1 MNKVKNNKKKDFVL
15 PSKLYG
21 LSSDKIK
28 QLAAAYMQDNSSVE
42 QHWQDFFADIDIEG
56 ILEIKKVEITEIPTP
71 KKVAR
76 VFADFELENT
86 EILPQEEQDFIEQVL
101 EDFEIDAEH
110 KLASLKQLKRAC
122 MFEEFL
128 AKKFIGVKRFSVEGL
143 ESTLVLLEKIK
154 QLSLANSVEHINLA
168 MAHRG
173 RLNVLTNYMGK
184 PYHKIIA
191 GFLGFDEF
199 NGEIEGDV
207 KYHLGYNSE
216 FIQNN
221 QKLNIK
227 LFNNPS
233 HLEAANAVAL
243 GHSFAKQELSGKKAV
258 LPVIM
263 HGDSAFAG
271 QGSVAETLN
280 LAYINGY
287 NVGGTVHII
296 QNNKIGF
303 TAQADESTSIYCTN
317 LAKSLDAFIIH
328 VNAESMDDV
337 LKAAQLAFLYR
348 QKFNKEVFIDLI
360 GFRKYGHNEG
370 DDPEFTNPLM
380 YQEIKKKQSI
390 YKNYKAEL
398 VEQGLITH
406 QECKA
411 LEETQ
416 QDLLNQEYKQAEKL
430 VEQAN
435 NSKYILTSEDEKI
448 ETENFQA
455 NTTENLLNKVANAMT
470 LPFANFTVN
479 KKLEKLLVKRR
490 QSLNENFEDGI
501 DWGMAENLAYASL
514 VNEGISVRLV
524 GQDSKRGTFSHRHLA
539 LIDQNN
545 EQELIL
551 WNKLAKNSAKI
562 SVYNSPVT
570 EYAVLGFEYGYN
582 LAKIEER
589 KDNLT
594 IWEAQFGDFANG
606 AQIIFDQ
613 FIFSAEQKWN
623 EKNNLTVIL
632 PHGFEGQGPEHS
644 SARIERFLSFAA
656 QNNMRI
662 VNPSSAEQ
670 VFHLLRN
677 QASAGK
683 PLVMFSPKSL
693 LRRKEANAKVSDFL
707 EGEFKTIKDE
717 NTSKRARQVI
727 FCSGK
732 IYHDLMAEKQ
742 DLKDSSTAIIAI
754 EQLYPLPLDQLKQ
767 IIEKYK
773 IADFKWVQEEPRNAG
788 AFIFM
793 QDMFLTNFNARLE
806 YVGMQSKASPAVGN
820 LQLHK
825 KQHNFILKKAFK

>member
-1 MNKVKNNKKKDFVL
+1 M

-28 QLAAAYMQDNSSVE
+28 QLAASYMQDNTSVE
-42 QHWQDFFADIDIEG
+42 QHWQDFFADMDIDD
-56 ILEIKKVEITEIPTP
+56 ILEVKNIEITEIPNL
-71 KKVAR
+71 KKETR
-76 VFADFELENT
+76 VFADFELENIHALKQD
-86 EILPQEEQDFIEQVL
+86 EIDFIDQII
-101 EDFEIDAEH
+101 EDFAIDKEH

-143 ESTLVLLEKIK
+143 ESTLVLLEKVK
-154 QLSLANSVEHINLA
+154 QMSLANSVEQINLA

-184 PYHKIIA
+184 PYHKVIA
-191 GFLGFDEF
+191 GFLGADEF
-199 NGEIEGDV
+199 NGKIEGDV
-207 KYHLGYNSE
+207 KYHLGYNAE
-216 FIQNN
+216 FVQNN

-233 HLEAANAVAL
+233 HLEAVNAVAL
-243 GHSFAKQELSGKKAV
+243 GHSFAKQELSGKNAV
-258 LPVIM
+258 LPIIM

-271 QGSVAETLN
+271 QGSVSETLN

-287 NVGGTVHII
+287 NVGGTIHII

-303 TAQADESTSIYCTN
+303 TAKADEATSIYCTN
-317 LAKSLDAFIIH
+317 FAKSLDAFIIH
-328 VNAESMDDV
+328 VNAEDIEAV
-337 LKAAQLAFLYR
+337 LKAGQLAFLYR
-348 QKFNKEVFIDLI
+348 QKFNKDVFIDLI

-380 YQEIKKKQSI
+380 YQDIKKKQSI
-390 YKNYKAEL
+390 YKQYKAEL
-398 VEQGLITH
+398 IEQGLISH

-416 QDLLNQEYKQAEKL
+416 QDLLNQEYKLAEKQI
-430 VEQAN
+430 EEICC
-435 NSKYILTSEDEKI
+435 SKYILTSEDEKI
-448 ETENFQA
+448 ETDNFQA
-455 NTTENLLNKVANAMT
+455 NTTEHLLDKVANAMT
-470 LPFANFTVN
+470 LPFTNFSVN

-490 QSLNENFEDGI
+490 QSLNESFEDGI

-514 VNEGISVRLV
+514 VNEGISVRFS

-545 EQELIL
+545 ENELIL

-562 SVYNSPVT
+562 SVYNSPVS

-582 LAKIEER
+582 LAKIESG

-606 AQIIFDQ
+606 AQIMFDQ

-623 EKNNLTVIL
+623 EKNNLTVLL

-644 SARIERFLSFAA
+644 SARIERFLTLAA

-662 VNPSSAEQ
+662 VNPSSADQ

-677 QASAGK
+677 QASAKK

-707 EGEFKTIKDE
+707 DGEFKTIKDE

-742 DLKDSSTAIIAI
+742 DLKDLSTAIVAI
-754 EQLYPLPLDQLKQ
+754 EQLYPLPIDQLKQ

-773 IADFKWVQEEPRNAG
+773 TADFKWVQEEPRNAG
-788 AFIFM
+788 CFMFM
-793 QDMFLTNFNARLE
+793 QDAFLTNFNIHLE
-806 YVGMQSKASPAVGN
+806 YIGMQSKASPAVGN